1 MSYSNQIILTEVG
14 PRDGLQS
21 VAEPVSTDKKLDII
35 HGLVDAGIKQIQ
47 VASFVHPKLVP
58 QMADAEDIC
67 AQLPKVDDVIF
78 SGLALNNRGVERA
91 IESNLQRVEVS
102 ISTSETHSK
111 KNANMTLDEAMSNM
125 ESMIQLAQ
133 NNGLEVRAGLQA
145 VWGCVYDGIPPLERI
160 VDMSKFILSM
170 GVDTLSLSD
179 STGMGNPNTIKKVLD
194 EILPFAG
201 DTPIVLHL
209 HDTRGL
215 GLANVVAAL
224 DMGINQF
231 DSALGGIGGCPFIKG
246 ATGNIATEDTIHLL
260 HEMGYYTGIDIQKV
274 SAISQSLVPVIGDSY
289 FSGKLY
295 KITGLLD

>member
-1 MSYSNQIILTEVG
+1 MNYPNQIILTEVG

-21 VAEPVSTDKKLDII
+21 ISEPISTDQKLSMIR
-35 HGLVDAGIKQIQ
+35 GLVDAGIKQIQ
-47 VASFVHPKLVP
+47 VASFVHPKWVP
-58 QMADAEDIC
+58 QMAAAEDIC
-67 AQLPKVDDVIF
+67 ARLPKTNDVIF

-91 IESNLQRVEVS
+91 IDAGLPRIEVS

-111 KNANMTLDEAMSNM
+111 KNANMTLDDAMANLK
-125 ESMIQLAQ
+125 SMIQLAKT
-133 NNGLEVRAGLQA
+133 NGLDVRAGLQA
-145 VWGCVYDGIPPLERI
+145 VWGCVYDGIPPIERI
-160 VDMSKFILSM
+160 VNMSKFILNL

-179 STGMGNPNTIKKVLD
+179 STGMGNPNTIKKILD
-194 EILPFAG
+194 QILPHSG

-246 ATGNIATEDTIHLL
+246 ATGNIATEDTVHLF
-260 HEMGYYTGIDIQKV
+260 HELGIETGIDLQKV
-274 SAISQSLVPVIGDSY
+274 AAVSQSLVPIIGDNY

-295 KITGLLD
+295 KIK